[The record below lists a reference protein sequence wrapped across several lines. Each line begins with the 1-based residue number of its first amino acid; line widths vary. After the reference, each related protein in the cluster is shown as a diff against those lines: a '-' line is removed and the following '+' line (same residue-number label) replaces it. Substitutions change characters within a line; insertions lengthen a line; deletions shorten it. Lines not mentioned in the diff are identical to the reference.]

1 VAVGLHPMRRAA
13 VWLAPLL
20 VCGLVAVL
28 PSIASAE
35 PIGTCHLEASG
46 QPNEPENETALNI
59 HNEVPFDGTITEWFF
74 FGTVGGNGTVDLDL
88 FKPGFETHPEL
99 LGQIPFTTS
108 EVVQDETVDVPAN
121 IPIKAGEGIGVT
133 VTAGPD
139 SQTQGNVSTVLCT
152 GGDARASG
160 SFLDIWDSPFHT
172 GLLPNKEGPGEIQA
186 GSLKAV
192 FDPPVV
198 TSVTPESGPAA
209 GGTEVTITGEH
220 LANAQVYFPEGAM
233 KVPGQTPAGEDTEVK
248 VITPEAVTDAPAEL
262 QLSTYPPQGASS
274 SVLKHKFTYIGTPR
288 SRTPQLVLQPVT
300 NITETSA
307 QLHATV
313 NVEGLL
319 ADGEVPGEYCYFG
332 YGAHEVEEGEEGEC
346 DPLPEALSE
355 TPEPVSAQLNGLFP
369 GTTYHY
375 FLTVAAKY
383 GARSGYAKTDDT
395 TSFKTLGAGEKTE
408 EEKTKEAEKTKETEK
423 AKEAEKAPAK
433 ELVATIPAP
442 TTPQP
447 IIPPK
452 GLVAT
457 IPVVGLIGGG
467 SLTATPAGVVP
478 VKVSCPAGE
487 SSCIGSITLTSI
499 GAVGASTA
507 HETKAKKKPAFTLA
521 TGSFTVAG
529 GKTATV
535 QLHLSAKAK
544 ALLKHSHS
552 IHAQATILAHDS
564 SGATHT
570 TKATITIHAAKP
582 GHGH

>member
-1 VAVGLHPMRRAA
+1 
-13 VWLAPLL
+13 
-20 VCGLVAVL
+20 
-28 PSIASAE
+28 
-35 PIGTCHLEASG
+35 
-46 QPNEPENETALNI
+46 
-59 HNEVPFDGTITEWFF
+59 
-74 FGTVGGNGTVDLDL
+74 
-88 FKPGFETHPEL
+88 
-99 LGQIPFTTS
+99 
-108 EVVQDETVDVPAN
+108 
-121 IPIKAGEGIGVT
+121 
-133 VTAGPD
+133 
-139 SQTQGNVSTVLCT
+139 
-152 GGDARASG
+152 
-160 SFLDIWDSPFHT
+160 
-172 GLLPNKEGPGEIQA
+172 
-186 GSLKAV
+186 
-192 FDPPVV
+192 
-198 TSVTPESGPAA
+198 
-209 GGTEVTITGEH
+209 
-220 LANAQVYFPEGAM
+220 
-233 KVPGQTPAGEDTEVK
+233 
-248 VITPEAVTDAPAEL
+248 
-262 QLSTYPPQGASS
+262 
-274 SVLKHKFTYIGTPR
+274 
-288 SRTPQLVLQPVT
+288 
-300 NITETSA
+300 
-307 QLHATV
+307 V

-433 ELVATIPAP
+433 ELIATIPAP